1 MIDGSLLGGD
11 FNEVLQASEKRGGLP
26 ASARKCA
33 LFQNRIDSCRLMDL
47 DAIGHKFT
55 WRGPMQQ
62 GGIRIY
68 ERLGGALRND
78 EWRVLF
84 PDAQVRVLPRMEF
97 SDHHP
102 IIISLK
108 EPFLL

>member
-47 DAIGHKFT
+47 YAIGHISSHGEVICNK
-55 WRGPMQQ
+55 
-62 GGIRIY
+62 
-68 ERLGGALRND
+68 GAL
-78 EWRVLF
+78 EYMSGWTEL
-84 PDAQVRVLPRMEF
+84 
-97 SDHHP
+97 
-102 IIISLK
+102 
-108 EPFLL
+108 

>member
-1 MIDGSLLGGD
+1 
-11 FNEVLQASEKRGGLP
+11 
-26 ASARKCA
+26 
-33 LFQNRIDSCRLMDL
+33 
-47 DAIGHKFT
+47 
-55 WRGPMQQ
+55 MQQ

-68 ERLGGALRND
+68 ERLDGALRND